1 MRKREIKADFVSD
14 EGDFYKIERKS
25 TKVVSAVAGS
35 ILGSFLAPGAGTVI
49 GGLLGAIAGQDA
61 KVDMIPK
68 KDVTEIIE
76 ESSGHVRVV
85 IEVWAAEVPNV
96 SERFQSLPEISLAPG

>member
-1 MRKREIKADFVSD
+1 MRKREIQADFVSD

-25 TKVVSAVAGS
+25 TKGVSAIAGG

-49 GGLLGAIAGQDA
+49 GGLLGAIAGQDG
-61 KVDMIPK
+61 KVDIIPK

-76 ESSGHVRVV
+76 ESSGHIRVV
-85 IEVWAAEVPNV
+85 IDLDRGEGE
-96 SERFQSLPEISLAPG
+96 SRT

>member
-1 MRKREIKADFVSD
+1 LVLEIVAANAGGKMRKREIKADFVSD
-14 EGDFYKIERKS
+14 EGDFYKVERKS
-25 TKVVSAVAGS
+25 TKGVSAVAGS

-49 GGLLGAIAGQDA
+49 GGLLGAIAGQDG
-61 KVDMIPK
+61 KVDLIPK

-85 IEVWAAEVPNV
+85 IDLDRAEGG
-96 SERFQSLPEISLAPG
+96 SRT